1 VIINAGVKHGT
12 TAQLAEPW
20 AMTPG
25 CHAAAHSWAAQHR
38 TGFRVGES
46 NALKRVTFFFPA
58 LRTLLLSL
66 LQSSDKPHAATL
78 SAVQRPILV
87 DIGAGGYGPPEYSDG
102 SDAILLLKRLTG
114 VPCAI
119 HGFELQPNMAAAL
132 EKEAATLLADPERA
146 GSSFF
151 VHVLGVGA
159 APASLRAAP
168 MSDSKPKGRTVML
181 TPPGPIKHAS
191 REHATRARLSRVVNV
206 TSLDVWAAR
215 FDRPL
220 LYVKVDTNG
229 HEPAVLS
236 GMRRL
241 LAGSPP
247 MYLSFEYSTGWSE
260 QLTALLSLV
269 HIRGNNASTGLRPRD
284 MHPSLRGFVATLN
297 AAGYRV
303 YLLHSQGLLPV
314 HGAWWD
320 NEFELLLSD
329 SIHGTYDVFAA
340 RRGMPCRALETLFF
354 HAPLPCLPSSAVT
367 AKGVGL
373 PGYDRC
379 EIGKAAVATQLR
391 PACGTS
397 DLNA

>member
-1 VIINAGVKHGT
+1 MSGFARKT
-12 TAQLAEPW
+12 DDTA
-20 AMTPG
+20 G

-119 HGFELQPNMAAAL
+119 HGFELQRNMAAAL

-159 APASLRAAP
+159 APASLRVAP

-329 SIHGTYDVFAA
+329 SIHGTYDFFAA

-379 EIGKAAVATQLR
+379 EIGKAA
-391 PACGTS
+391 
-397 DLNA
+397 

>member
-1 VIINAGVKHGT
+1 
-12 TAQLAEPW
+12 
-20 AMTPG
+20 MTPG

-146 GSSFF
+146 GSRFF

-329 SIHGTYDVFAA
+329 SIHGTYDFFAA

>member
-1 VIINAGVKHGT
+1 
-12 TAQLAEPW
+12 
-20 AMTPG
+20 MTPG
-25 CHAAAHSWAAQHR
+25 CHTSAHSWAAQHR

-46 NALKRVTFFFPA
+46 NALKRITFFFPA

-78 SAVQRPILV
+78 SAVQRPVLV

-114 VPCAI
+114 VPCAV

-168 MSDSKPKGRTVML
+168 MSGSKPKARTVML
-181 TPPGPIKHAS
+181 TPPGPMKHTS
-191 REHATRARLSRVVNV
+191 REKAMRERLSRVVNV

-236 GMRRL
+236 GMQRL
-241 LAGSPP
+241 LADSPP
-247 MYLSFEYSTGWSE
+247 LYLSFEYSAGWSE
-260 QLTALLSLV
+260 QLTVLSSV
-269 HIRGNNASTGLRPRD
+269 HIRGSNTSTGLRPRD
-284 MHPSLRGFVATLN
+284 MHPSLRSFVATLN

-303 YLLHSQGLLPV
+303 YLLHTQGLLPM

-320 NEFELLLSD
+320 DEFELLLSD
-329 SIHGTYDVFAA
+329 SIRGTYDFFAA
-340 RRGMPCRALETLFF
+340 RRGMPCRALEALFF
-354 HAPLPCLPSSAVT
+354 HAPLPCLPTSAVI
-367 AKGVGL
+367 KGVGL

-379 EIGKAAVATQLR
+379 ENGKAAVATQLR
-391 PACGTS
+391 PACSTS
-397 DLNA
+397 DLRA

>member
-1 VIINAGVKHGT
+1 M
-12 TAQLAEPW
+12 
-20 AMTPG
+20 MTPG
-25 CHAAAHSWAAQHR
+25 CHAAARSWAAQHR

-46 NALKRVTFFFPA
+46 NALKRITFFFPA

-66 LQSSDKPHAATL
+66 LQSSNTPHAATL

-87 DIGAGGYGPPEYSDG
+87 DIGAGGYGPPEYIDG

-114 VPCAI
+114 VPCAV

-132 EKEAATLLADPERA
+132 EKEAATLLAEPERA

-159 APASLRAAP
+159 APASLPAAP
-168 MSDSKPKGRTVML
+168 MSNSKPKGRTVML
-181 TPPGPIKHAS
+181 TPPGPIKHAF
-191 REHATRARLSRVVNV
+191 REQATRARLSRVVNV
-206 TSLDVWAAR
+206 TSLDVWAAQ

-241 LAGSPP
+241 LASSPP

-260 QLTALLSLV
+260 QLTALSLA
-269 HIRGNNASTGLRPRD
+269 HTLGNNASIGLRPRD

-329 SIHGTYDVFAA
+329 SIHGTYDFLAA

-354 HAPLPCLPSSAVT
+354 HAPLPCLPSSAV
-367 AKGVGL
+367 KGVGL

-379 EIGKAAVATQLR
+379 KIGKAAVATQLR
-391 PACGTS
+391 PACGTG